1 MARTNGLYAE
11 AVDHVAAMPEY
22 PNTSD
27 KGIAYCVDVTGM
39 DKAMAKELHENVKYY
54 YVSYTPSK
62 RLRNVLG
69 AIRA

>member
-39 DKAMAKELHENVKYY
+39 DKAMAKELHENV
-54 YVSYTPSK
+54 SIIMCHI
-62 RLRNVLG
+62 RLLNVYEMY
-69 AIRA
+69 